1 MSTGCHGS
9 QTRLRCASLLRMP
22 TTHSSPLRRRAL
34 PSLLTGLLAC
44 AGSTATVDVS
54 SAGAAVPS
62 GTVAAGAP
70 VPSAGCRLAPGP
82 TVTNLQ
88 QNLTIQGVSR
98 FYLLTTPAPSTPSP
112 TPSKLTSSV
121 TTGSA
126 IPRPLVVDFHGLA
139 EGATLHAQTS
149 QFGALGQKDGFVAV
163 FPNGTGSPVQW
174 NTTDQAPTN
183 PDLEFVTA
191 LLKQVES
198 SECIDTSRVYASGFS
213 DGSFMVSLLACTM
226 SNTFAAIGAVSGL
239 QLPKPCRTTRRVP
252 IITFHGTADPILY
265 FNGGIGTG
273 LLNSLFGQ
281 GGSTSSRSTTSDDH
295 TAGQTAR
302 PRSSSHRAR
311 VGRQGR
317 LQPATRLTPE
327 RRARSSCAPMPAHPR
342 RASPSTSS
350 WAADTPGPGAH
361 SANRSARSPGSPP
374 FR

>member
-1 MSTGCHGS
+1 MAT
-9 QTRLRCASLLRMP
+9 A
-22 TTHSSPLRRRAL
+22 HSSLRRRRAL
-34 PSLLTGLLAC
+34 PSLLIGLLAG
-44 AGSTATVDVS
+44 AGSTATVDVA
-54 SAGAAVPS
+54 SAGAAVRS
-62 GTVAAGAP
+62 NTVAAGAP

-82 TVTNLQ
+82 AVTHQQ
-88 QNLTIQGVSR
+88 QNMTIQGVSR

-112 TPSKLTSSV
+112 TPSKRTSSV
-121 TTGSA
+121 TAGSP

-149 QFGALGQKDGFVAV
+149 QFGELGQKDGFVAV

-174 NTTDQAPTN
+174 KATDQAPTN

-198 SECIDTSRVYASGFS
+198 SQCIDTSRVYASGFS

-281 GGSTSSRSTTSDDH
+281 GGSTSSSTT
-295 TAGQTAR
+295 TTTRPAR
-302 PRSSSHRAR
+302 LRGPGVPATVQAWAEKDGCNPGPTDTRSSSQVILRAYAC
-311 VGRQGR
+311 
-317 LQPATRLTPE
+317 PPK
-327 RRARSSCAPMPAHPR
+327 
-342 RASPSTSS
+342 TSVTFYIILGGGHA
-350 WAADTPGPGAH
+350 W
-361 SANRSARSPGSPP
+361 PGSTFSQSISKITGFTTFQINATATMWSFFQR
-374 FR
+374 FRL

>member
-1 MSTGCHGS
+1 M
-9 QTRLRCASLLRMP
+9 
-22 TTHSSPLRRRAL
+22 
-34 PSLLTGLLAC
+34 
-44 AGSTATVDVS
+44 
-54 SAGAAVPS
+54 
-62 GTVAAGAP
+62 
-70 VPSAGCRLAPGP
+70 
-82 TVTNLQ
+82 
-88 QNLTIQGVSR
+88 
-98 FYLLTTPAPSTPSP
+98 
-112 TPSKLTSSV
+112 
-121 TTGSA
+121 
-126 IPRPLVVDFHGLA
+126 
-139 EGATLHAQTS
+139 
-149 QFGALGQKDGFVAV
+149 AV

-281 GGSTSSRSTTSDDH
+281 GGSTSSRSTTS
-295 TAGQTAR
+295 TTTPPAR
-302 PRSSSHRAR
+302 LHGPG
-311 VGRQGR
+311 V
-317 LQPATRLTPE
+317 PATVQGWAVKDGCNPRPTEPDC
-327 RRARSSCAPMPAHPR
+327 RARSSSAPMAAHPG

-350 WAADTPGPGAH
+350 WAADTPGPEEFSQSISKITGFTTFQINATTTMW
-361 SANRSARSPGSPP
+361 SFFQR
-374 FR
+374 FRL